1 MHSRMVQPTQKPMG
15 KHRHQHPIPNN
26 RRNKPRTFFCK
37 RPKNRLRLR
46 TKTHPKRTTTHTPI
60 GRQKMRQRQI
70 YALNVNEPQMKG
82 LLALV
87 TEQRKQLA
95 KTLQEKGDAPD
106 TDRIFQKLTQL
117 KGIEK
122 ALETSIYFHDKFYEE
137 NKKQIKEKRATLKKA
152 KPPRKNSKTPQQ
164 SQTK

>member
-1 MHSRMVQPTQKPMG
+1 
-15 KHRHQHPIPNN
+15 
-26 RRNKPRTFFCK
+26 
-37 RPKNRLRLR
+37 
-46 TKTHPKRTTTHTPI
+46 
-60 GRQKMRQRQI
+60 MRQRQI
-70 YALNVNEPQMKG
+70 YALNVNEPQMEA

-87 TEQRKQLA
+87 TKQRKKLA

-106 TDRIFQKLTQL
+106 ADRIFQKLTQL

>member
-1 MHSRMVQPTQKPMG
+1 MRK
-15 KHRHQHPIPNN
+15 
-26 RRNKPRTFFCK
+26 
-37 RPKNRLRLR
+37 
-46 TKTHPKRTTTHTPI
+46 
-60 GRQKMRQRQI
+60 RQRQI

-95 KTLQEKGDAPD
+95 KTLQEKGDKPD

-122 ALETSIYFHDKFYEE
+122 ALETSIYFHDKFYEA
-137 NKKQIKEKRATLKKA
+137 NKTQIKEKRATLKKA
-152 KPPRKNSKTPQQ
+152 KPPREILKNDPQQ
-164 SQTK
+164 SQNR

>member
-1 MHSRMVQPTQKPMG
+1 
-15 KHRHQHPIPNN
+15 
-26 RRNKPRTFFCK
+26 
-37 RPKNRLRLR
+37 
-46 TKTHPKRTTTHTPI
+46 
-60 GRQKMRQRQI
+60 MRQLQI

-106 TDRIFQKLTQL
+106 ADRIFQKLTQL

>member
-1 MHSRMVQPTQKPMG
+1 
-15 KHRHQHPIPNN
+15 
-26 RRNKPRTFFCK
+26 
-37 RPKNRLRLR
+37 
-46 TKTHPKRTTTHTPI
+46 
-60 GRQKMRQRQI
+60 MRQRQI

-87 TEQRKQLA
+87 AEQRKQLA

-106 TDRIFQKLTQL
+106 TERIFQKLTQL

-152 KPPRKNSKTPQQ
+152 KPPRKNSKTAPQQ